1 MCFFTGENVEPP
13 ADQELDVEEDDD
25 EDVFAVASGMLSLR
39 DMTTSEPLHVL
50 NFVVE

>member
-1 MCFFTGENVEPP
+1 MCLFTGENVEQP
-13 ADQELDVEEDDD
+13 ADREIDVEENDD

-39 DMTTSEPLHVL
+39 DMTTSEPLHVP